1 MGLPTCYV
9 YPKGSKEKKRAHTH
23 PRLPPGLLSP
33 RPCLA
38 SGVRMVGGSGV
49 GDVKLP
55 MEPKGL
61 DSGRA
66 NRHEYE
72 ERSSVKRDFK
82 DLGSKH
88 G

>member
-1 MGLPTCYV
+1 
-9 YPKGSKEKKRAHTH
+9 
-23 PRLPPGLLSP
+23 
-33 RPCLA
+33 
-38 SGVRMVGGSGV
+38 MVGGSGV